1 MLNFLRLIRQIFF
14 KSINKNFYSQFGED
28 KVLNEL
34 IKKNHKNGFYVD
46 VGCYHPKK
54 HSNTYNLYNQKK
66 WNGINIDIEEDKI
79 KAFKVLRPNDVN
91 ICCPISNKKR
101 NIKVFKEQSFGLK
114 SRIINSKKID
124 NQTKETKKLNDIID
138 NSKFK
143 NRKIDLLNIDT
154 EGNDFDV
161 LKSLDIKK
169 YEPKIILVESHKKD
183 IKEILNS
190 KIYKYLKK
198 NKYKLRSWNFFTLI
212 YVKNNSKI
220 LVQRQKF

>member
-46 VGCYHPKK
+46 VGCFHPKK

-154 EGNDFDV
+154 EGNDFKV
-161 LKSLDIKK
+161 LKSLDFKI
-169 YEPKIILVESHKKD
+169 YNPKIVIIETHLKNIH
-183 IKEILNS
+183 EITLS
-190 KIYKYLKK
+190 EPYKYLIDR
-198 NKYKLRSWNFFTLI
+198 NYNLVSWNIYSLI
-212 YVKNNSKI
+212 FK
-220 LVQRQKF
+220 L